1 MSRHAQNRNDQDRL
15 LSRVSDLS
23 QRVRELE
30 SEIERLHRLATL
42 GTIAGS
48 IAHEFNNILTPVMS
62 YAQLALQAKHDA
74 GLVEKAL
81 QKTVEG
87 TDRAARIASAM
98 LGFVRDGTS
107 ESSSI
112 VERVIADSIACIG
125 RDPAKDGIE
134 LLVQCEPSLIAD
146 IQAVALQQVLLN
158 LLLNALDAVRPGS
171 GRITVSASRT
181 TGNGEHSVSY
191 AAEPIIITVAD
202 NGCGIPAS
210 QLDSIFE
217 PFVTSRRQRERGE
230 GTGLGLA
237 ICRRLINQ
245 AGGSITAAS
254 TEGRGAV
261 FTIVLRAAEPE
272 IVQRAA

>member
-1 MSRHAQNRNDQDRL
+1 MSKHAQNHSDQDQL
-15 LSRVSDLS
+15 LNRVGDLS

-30 SEIERLHRLATL
+30 GEIERLHRLATL

-74 GLVEKAL
+74 VLVEKAL

-98 LGFVRDGTS
+98 LGFVRDGTA
-107 ESSSI
+107 ESNSF
-112 VERVIADSIACIG
+112 VERAIADSIACIG

-134 LLVQCEPSLIAD
+134 LIVQCEPSLVAD

-171 GRITVSASRT
+171 GRITVSAKRT
-181 TGNGEHSVSY
+181 TGNGARNQIHSADV
-191 AAEPIIITVAD
+191 ITITVED
-202 NGCGIPAS
+202 NGCGIPAA

-245 AGGSITAAS
+245 AGGSITVTS
-254 TEGRGAV
+254 TEGRGAT
-261 FTIVLRAAEPE
+261 FTIVLPAAAP
-272 IVQRAA
+272 VTAQKAA